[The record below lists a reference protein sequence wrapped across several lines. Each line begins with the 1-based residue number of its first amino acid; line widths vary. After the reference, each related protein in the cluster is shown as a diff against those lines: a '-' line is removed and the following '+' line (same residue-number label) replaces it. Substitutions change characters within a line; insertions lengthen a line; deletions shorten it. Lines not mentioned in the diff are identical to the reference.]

1 VTVKNPVDV
10 AGSGG
15 EGTGRAP
22 AIDRQIALMGQRI
35 RRLRKD
41 KGLTLVQLAG
51 ATDLSHSFL
60 SQLERGL
67 ARPSMSSLD
76 RIAHALDS
84 SQIELMLAAEVRG
97 PSSAEK
103 GNVHVV
109 RADEGMRGPTR
120 QGEARTLARGNQGVM
135 TLEWQDSSADPGRFY
150 VHDEDEFLFIISGSV
165 LVDLDDRGCE
175 LLHAGD
181 SIHYPGGTR
190 HRWSSPDGSVY
201 RAIVVK
207 EDQSLTGRTDDVH
220 LERVDAARGG
230 KS

>member
-1 VTVKNPVDV
+1 MKNPVDV
-10 AGSGG
+10 VGSVG

-22 AIDRQIALMGQRI
+22 AIDRQIALMGQLI

-41 KGLTLVQLAG
+41 NGLTLVQLAG

-76 RIAHALDS
+76 RIAHALGIG
-84 SQIELMLAAEVRG
+84 QIELMLAAEARG
-97 PSSAEK
+97 PSSADH

-109 RADEGMRGPTR
+109 RADEGLRGPTR
-120 QGEARTLARGNQGVM
+120 KGEARTLARGNRGVM
-135 TLEWQDSSADPGRFY
+135 TLEWHDSNVDPGRFY
-150 VHDEDEFLFIISGSV
+150 VHDEDEFLFVISGSV
-165 LVDLDDRGCE
+165 LVELDDRGCE

-207 EDQSLTGRTDDVH
+207 EDRSLPSRTGDVH
-220 LERVDAARGG
+220 LERADDDRGG

>member
-1 VTVKNPVDV
+1 MKNPVDV
-10 AGSGG
+10 ARSGG

-22 AIDRQIALMGQRI
+22 AIDRQIALMG
-35 RRLRKD
+35 RRVRVLRKD

-76 RIAHALDS
+76 RISHALGI
-84 SQIELMLAAEVRG
+84 SQIELMLAAESRDA
-97 PSSAEK
+97 SSDDH

-109 RADEGMRGPTR
+109 RADEGVRGPTR
-120 QGEARTLARGNQGVM
+120 KGEARTLARGNRGVM
-135 TLEWQDSSADPGRFY
+135 TLEWRDSSVEPGRFF

-207 EDQSLTGRTDDVH
+207 EDRSLTGGTGDVH
-220 LERVDAARGG
+220 FERADADLDG

>member
-10 AGSGG
+10 AGSDG

-35 RRLRKD
+35 RWQRKD

-76 RIAHALDS
+76 RIAHALGI
-84 SQIELMLAAEVRG
+84 SQIELMLAAEVGG
-97 PSSAEK
+97 PSSADH

-109 RADEGMRGPTR
+109 RADEGIRRPTR
-120 QGEARTLARGNQGVM
+120 TGEARTLARGNRGVM
-135 TLEWQDSSADPGRFY
+135 TLEWQDSSVDPGRFY

-165 LVDLDDRGCE
+165 LVDLDDRRSE

-190 HRWSSPDGSVY
+190 HRWSSPDGSMY

-220 LERVDAARGG
+220 LERADADRGG

>member
-1 VTVKNPVDV
+1 MNNPVDV

-76 RIAHALDS
+76 RIAHALGIG
-84 SQIELMLAAEVRG
+84 QIELMLAAEARG
-97 PSSAEK
+97 PSSADH

-109 RADEGMRGPTR
+109 RADEGIRGPTR
-120 QGEARTLARGNQGVM
+120 KGEARTLARGNRGVM
-135 TLEWQDSSADPGRFY
+135 TLEWHDSNVDPGRFY

-165 LVDLDDRGCE
+165 LVELDDRGCE

-207 EDQSLTGRTDDVH
+207 EDQSLTSRTGDVH
-220 LERVDAARGG
+220 LERADADRGG